1 GHLVGSFLL
10 KRRGGKARQP
20 NGSHRRKFEEGGR
33 LLPWCSGGP
42 LPARTFRCPKGPPP
56 AHRVKNS
63 GGKGGR
69 PTDGAVVPSRWGR
82 PARRSPLSGR
92 AFSSLAVRTLNRET
106 SS

>member
-1 GHLVGSFLL
+1 
-10 KRRGGKARQP
+10 
-20 NGSHRRKFEEGGR
+20 
-33 LLPWCSGGP
+33 
-42 LPARTFRCPKGPPP
+42 
-56 AHRVKNS
+56 KNS

-106 SS
+106 SSAARVFFSQGINACAVCRFALVSRAKPQAAVLALVEEAHPKAEDLLSVVRALDTGKAEI